1 MKATISI
8 ETRDIVINDVVGT
21 MTADIDFGQY
31 YKGDKG
37 DPGEKGE
44 DGDFGLVAT
53 EIDENGHLILY
64 SSSDALDFT
73 IENKH
78 LKLRI

>member
-8 ETRDIVINDVVGT
+8 ETRDIVINEVVGT

-37 DPGEKGE
+37 DKGD

-53 EIDENGHLILY
+53 EIDKNGHLIIY
-64 SSSDALDFT
+64 STSDALDFV

-78 LKLRI
+78 LKIRV